1 MCFGVK
7 SSNDRVA
14 ESKII
19 ALCTKNGKETRSAH
33 VGRSG
38 NKKCHNEDNW
48 KNCCFSCQNSSKKFP
63 VYRTQIQSGH
73 WQKDEW
79 RQGKRSHK
87 MFNPLASVIEMIF
100 SLPAIYLLIIDK
112 INISHFWNIT
122 YIILITH
129 PQSITAKHCISA
141 GYKFSKARSS
151 SSSVVLNI
159 SWVTGKKKLY
169 TRLKFSDF
177 LLLFS
182 ESHQDKSF
190 ISAQNGHEWK

>member
-1 MCFGVK
+1 MAKRPDLLMSVGLVTRSVTMRTTEKTAALAVRTAARNFQFTELR
-7 SSNDRVA
+7 SRVA
-14 ESKII
+14 IDRKMSDGRENVP
-19 ALCTKNGKETRSAH
+19 TK
-33 VGRSG
+33 V
-38 NKKCHNEDNW
+38 
-48 KNCCFSCQNSSKKFP
+48 
-63 VYRTQIQSGH
+63 
-73 WQKDEW
+73 
-79 RQGKRSHK
+79 
-87 MFNPLASVIEMIF
+87 FNPLASVIEIIF